1 MLASH
6 MSVAREVVPMRI
18 VYRAANLADAHL
30 VRQLLESEGVPA
42 FVQGEYLQGAVGE
55 LPANTEVFVH
65 VHDAHVDAARAV
77 VADWEN
83 SEPVVFDD
91 EDPDD
96 AEHEA
101 AGAVEPA
108 LARAHAVGVKRLLL
122 FVAVVI
128 GGVICYEMLLRYAAG
143 G

>member
-1 MLASH
+1 MQ
-6 MSVAREVVPMRI
+6 I
-18 VYRAANLADAHL
+18 IYRAANLADAHL

-77 VADWEN
+77 VADWES

-91 EDPDD
+91 DDLDD
-96 AEHEA
+96 ANQDA
-101 AGAVEPA
+101 SGAVESA
-108 LARAHAVGVKRLLL
+108 LAQAHAVGVKRLLL
-122 FVAVVI
+122 FVAVVV
-128 GGVICYEMLLRYAAG
+128 GGVICYEMMLRYAAG
-143 G
+143 

>member
-1 MLASH
+1 MQ
-6 MSVAREVVPMRI
+6 I

-65 VHDAHVDAARAV
+65 VHDAHVDAARTV

-83 SEPVVFDD
+83 SEPVAFDD
-91 EDPDD
+91 EDHDD
-96 AEHEA
+96 PGRDA
-101 AGAVEPA
+101 ADAVEPVGS
-108 LARAHAVGVKRLLL
+108 AHAVAVKRLLL
-122 FVAVVI
+122 FVAVVV
-128 GGVICYEMLLRYAAG
+128 GGVVCYELLLRYAIG
-143 G
+143 

>member
-1 MLASH
+1 MQ
-6 MSVAREVVPMRI
+6 I

-65 VHDAHVDAARAV
+65 VHDAHVDAARTV

-83 SEPVVFDD
+83 SEPLAFGD
-91 EDPDD
+91 EDHDD
-96 AEHEA
+96 PGHDA
-101 AGAVEPA
+101 ANAVEPA
-108 LARAHAVGVKRLLL
+108 ASAHAVAVKRLLL
-122 FVAVVI
+122 FVAVVV
-128 GGVICYEMLLRYAAG
+128 GGVACYELLLRYAIG
-143 G
+143 